1 MDSLDVG
8 DTATIVSID
17 RGDAVIVGDVVR
29 LLTDTITG
37 TAYVYVP
44 RLKDHV
50 LVTHYQLQKE
60 C

>member
-8 DTATIVSID
+8 DTATIVSVD
-17 RGDAVIVGDVVR
+17 SGDAVIVGDAVR

-44 RLKDHV
+44 RLKEHV
-50 LVTHYQLQKE
+50 LVTHYQLQKV

>member
-8 DTATIVSID
+8 DIGLIVAID
-17 RGDAVIVGDVVR
+17 RGDAVIVGDIVR
-29 LLTDTITG
+29 LLTDTVTG

-44 RLKDHV
+44 RLKEHV
-50 LVTHYQLQKE
+50 LVTHYQLQKV